1 VRVHVI
7 GYGNPF
13 RQDDGVGHVLAPQVA
28 AWLEGRGETV
38 TLHLDHQL
46 LPEVAADLADAEM
59 VLFVDASV
67 SVVSSEVGYM
77 FVPVVPDGGS
87 ESLNIHSFGPGWIL
101 RLAEELG
108 HPLREAWML
117 SVSGVSFD
125 FDDALTPECVE
136 RVVAAFAAFRKW
148 WEERSAVEPPW
159 K

>member
-1 VRVHVI
+1 MRVYVI

-13 RQDDGVGHVLAPQVA
+13 RQDDGVGHILAPQIA
-28 AWLEGRGETV
+28 TWLAERGETV
-38 TLHLDHQL
+38 ALHLDHQL

-59 VLFVDASV
+59 VFFVDASV
-67 SVVSSEVGYM
+67 ASSEAGYM

-125 FDDALTPECVE
+125 FDDALTPECAE
-136 RVVAAFAAFRKW
+136 RVAAAFAAFRKW
-148 WEERSAVEPPW
+148 WEERKAVEPPR

>member
-1 VRVHVI
+1 M
-7 GYGNPF
+7 
-13 RQDDGVGHVLAPQVA
+13 GHVLAPQVA